1 MLSRIVFG
9 TLSADEYMSMSFS
22 LTFRMTADS
31 ISARLCI
38 KTHDPKTQGSK
49 KDATEVSIHPVSAV
63 PHITSEGVKSNQ
75 YLIEQEK
82 KKRKDNEKYPERE

>member
-9 TLSADEYMSMSFS
+9 MLSADEYISMSFP
-22 LTFRMTADS
+22 LTFRMTAES
-31 ISARLCI
+31 VFGRLCI

-49 KDATEVSIHPVSAV
+49 KDDTEVSIHPVSAV
-63 PHITSEGVKSNQ
+63 FHIMLEGVTSNQ

-82 KKRKDNEKYPERE
+82 KKKK